1 MTNLVLVA
9 SSDLQVGDFVDLE
22 GDLYADP
29 RHNHPAFDCLYMEV
43 VEVERESDACVAIG
57 FEGFDIVG
65 FPPDHVLKV
74 LRPATS
80 ASSNDPTS

>member
-22 GDLYADP
+22 GDPYADP
-29 RHNHPAFDCLYMEV
+29 RHDHPAFDCLFMEV
-43 VEVERESDACVAIG
+43 VDVERESETCVAIG
-57 FEGFDIVG
+57 FEGFDVVG

-74 LRPATS
+74 LRPATL
-80 ASSNDPTS
+80 ARCNGPTP